1 MENLTLPE
9 LAQFV
14 GMLQLQLLDA
24 RNKIA
29 QLEAQLEQP
38 EPVKDSPSE
47 S

>member
-1 MENLTLPE
+1 MEDITLPE
-9 LAQFV
+9 LAQFI

-29 QLEAQLEQP
+29 KLEAQLEQS